1 MRIPDRDTAVFSTS
15 AIDLFASALG
25 AFILLVMLLFPYYR
39 HAGPDDSFARTQ
51 DIMEKRRL
59 ASGQLEEIK
68 TRQQEL
74 QSELEQVTE
83 SNQVREQQISRLR
96 KELMD
101 VRNQLAAIPV
111 DITEPVEIDIPEPAP
126 KALTHGVEF
135 SILGIASQVKTFV
148 IVVDMSGS
156 MLQYEELMVR
166 SILEILK
173 PLDETNQFAIVGY
186 HGNPQ
191 PVLWSFPQGNKLLP
205 ATEENLKLAE
215 TFTHSLVRKFVGST
229 PTHFALQ
236 AALEYPAN
244 AVVLMSD
251 GEPNSPPGFI
261 IENITEI
268 NQFRQTEIHTVAIG
282 EYTHNRNLVL
292 FMQTLAR
299 LNGGDFVG
307 VSR

>member
-83 SNQVREQQISRLR
+83 SNQGREQQISRLR

>member
-1 MRIPDRDTAVFSTS
+1 VRIPDRDTAVFSTS

-51 DIMEKRRL
+51 DVMEKRRM
-59 ASGQLEEIK
+59 ASAQLDDLQ
-68 TRQQEL
+68 TRQDDL
-74 QSELEQVTE
+74 QSELEQLVE
-83 SNQVREQQISRLR
+83 SNQGREQQISRLR

-101 VRNQLAAIPV
+101 VRNQLAEMPV
-111 DITEPVEIDIPEPAP
+111 DITEPVEVIEPEPELSG
-126 KALTHGVEF
+126 LTDGVEF
-135 SILGIASQVKTFV
+135 SILGLASGVKSFV

-156 MLQYEELMVR
+156 MYQYENLMVR
-166 SILEILK
+166 SVLEILE
-173 PLDETNQFAIVGY
+173 PLDETNQFAIIGY

-191 PVLWSFPQGNKLLP
+191 PILWSFPTGNKLLP
-205 ATEENLKLAE
+205 ATEENLKLADA
-215 TFTHSLVRKFVGST
+215 FTHSLVRKFVGST

-236 AALEYPAN
+236 AALEYPSSAII
-244 AVVLMSD
+244 LMSD
-251 GEPNSPPGFI
+251 GQPNTPPGFI
-261 IENITEI
+261 IQNITEL

-282 EYTHNRNLVL
+282 EYTRDRNLVL

-299 LNGGDFVG
+299 LNNGDFVG